1 MHVLA
6 RLRGAEPAACRGAH
20 YCGPDCQERHWK
32 RYRVEGSLVAVRD
45 LGAGDESAPLCGC
58 LGCLGCR
65 FRALVEAAASESE
78 ARSRQLSEAA
88 LPANVP

>member
-6 RLRGAEPAACRGAH
+6 RPRGAEPAACRGAH

-45 LGAGDESAPLCGC
+45 LGDESAPLC
-58 LGCLGCR
+58 GCLGCR
-65 FRALVEAAASESE
+65 FRALVEAAASE

-88 LPANVP
+88 LLANVP